1 VVVFNHANSYTVYK
15 LPVVTRCRSVLGHPK
30 VVLTA
35 DRTLMSTYRGISLAS
50 FFGCAPALDGN
61 RSSGFWYWLLKNQV
75 TPRILFDFIC
85 NPIGHDNGVAQFAP
99 YGLRKIEAGLI
110 NHGYRREDVVVAH
123 PDYLDRYIGP
133 ETEVVGTYEMDPLGM
148 GPVTMTFTYGRR
160 HVSYD
165 EFYCAD
171 LHRKIN
177 EAKKKNG
184 SHAKVV
190 AGASGTW
197 QYNYDPKKIEE
208 YGLYAIV
215 EGELGGIAPELDG
228 VAGYFFDE
236 LINGHFDQANP
247 FKKSE
252 FKVEI
257 KEFNGN
263 GNGGKHHGRFLHYW
277 DEPSV
282 DEIPNIVE
290 PSLHG
295 MVEVM
300 RGCGRGCKFCDV
312 TLRPLRY
319 YPPEKVQAEIA
330 VNMKKGGLRNAWIH
344 SDDIFVYGLNPRTT
358 KDMSPNRDALVELF
372 QAIMDTGIEHTNP
385 THGTLA
391 GAIADEELI
400 PRISKIIRSGPDNHI
415 GIQCGFETGSVRL
428 IGKYADR
435 KLAPFKPVEWH
446 WVVKTGVKTLNE
458 NYWVPAFTIILGL
471 DNDEQEEDSWET
483 VNLIH
488 ELEKEQPESKFTVTP
503 LTFVPIGLLEKS
515 KFYDIGNS
523 MDPGKLAVMYK
534 TWQHNF
540 TYGITKFMHKVGQND
555 PIRRYFF
562 TGLARSLGGVP
573 LWAMEK
579 YARRKG
585 PQHEAALEKVKNNY
599 W

>member
-1 VVVFNHANSYTVYK
+1 
-15 LPVVTRCRSVLGHPK
+15 LGSPK

-35 DRTLMSTYRGISLAS
+35 DRTLMSPYRGISLAS
-50 FFGCAPALDGN
+50 FFGCAPALDPN
-61 RSSGFWYWLLKNQV
+61 RESGFWYWLFKNQV
-75 TPRILFDFIC
+75 TPRMLFDFIC
-85 NPIGHDNGVAQFAP
+85 NPINHNNGVAPFAP
-99 YGLRKIEAGLI
+99 YGLRKVEAGLI
-110 NHGYRREDVVVAH
+110 RDGYKREDVVVAH
-123 PDYLDRYIGP
+123 PDYVDKFIGP

-160 HVSYD
+160 HTSYD
-165 EFYCAD
+165 EFYCAE
-171 LHRKIN
+171 LHKRIN
-177 EAKKKNG
+177 DAKARTG
-184 SHAKVV
+184 SKAKVIV
-190 AGASGTW
+190 GASGTW

-215 EGELGGIAPELDG
+215 EGELGGIAPEIDG
-228 VAGYFFDE
+228 VAGRFFDT
-236 LINGHFDQANP
+236 LINGELDEANP

-257 KEFNGN
+257 KEFGN
-263 GNGGKHHGRFLHYW
+263 GNGKKHYGRFIHYW
-277 DEPSV
+277 DEPKI

-290 PSLHG
+290 PSIHG

-319 YPPEKVQAEIA
+319 YPPEKVQQEIM
-330 VNMKKGGLRNAWIH
+330 VNMKKAGLRNAWIH

-358 KDMSPNRDALVELF
+358 KDMQPNRDALIELF
-372 QAIMDTGIEHTNP
+372 KAIMDTGVSHTNP

-391 GAIADEELI
+391 GAIADEQLL
-400 PRISKIIRSGPDNHI
+400 PKISEIIRSGPDNHI

-435 KLAPFKPVEWH
+435 KLAPFRPEEWH
-446 WVVKTGVKTLNE
+446 WVVKTGVKVLNE
-458 NYWVPAFTIILGL
+458 HYWVPAFTLILGL
-471 DNDEQEEDSWET
+471 DNNETEEDSWET
-483 VNLIH
+483 VNLIN
-488 ELEKEQPESKFTVTP
+488 ELEKEQPDSKFTVTP

-515 KFYDIGNS
+515 NFYDIGNS

-540 TYGITKFMHKVGQND
+540 KYGIAKFMHKVGQND
-555 PIRRYFF
+555 PIKRYFF
-562 TGLARSLGGVP
+562 AILARTLGGVP
-573 LWAMEK
+573 LKAMESW
-579 YARRKG
+579 ARRKG
-585 PQHEAALEKVKNNY
+585 PEHERAVEKVKARY